1 MMDLQTAAA
10 WAEVFGLVTILGAA
24 IYSFYQIRELRRS
37 RDSTTAM
44 SLAAN
49 FQSEDFVVGLTSI
62 INMKFDQSKFE
73 YGDDERNYMLL
84 QEHFGDDWPKVMT
97 LLTTWES
104 VGVLIHRGDMDFHV
118 FYDLFSGVLLKTY
131 EAFAFYLDPI
141 RDDPTNKDLE
151 WLIWL
156 VDRVIEYEDS
166 GSGTL
171 AAWFEFKDW
180 APPLRR

>member
-1 MMDLQTAAA
+1 
-10 WAEVFGLVTILGAA
+10 
-24 IYSFYQIRELRRS
+24 
-37 RDSTTAM
+37 
-44 SLAAN
+44 
-49 FQSEDFVVGLTSI
+49 
-62 INMKFDQSKFE
+62 
-73 YGDDERNYMLL
+73 
-84 QEHFGDDWPKVMT
+84 MT

-131 EAFAFYLDPI
+131 DAFAFYLDPI

-180 APPLRR
+180 EPPLRR